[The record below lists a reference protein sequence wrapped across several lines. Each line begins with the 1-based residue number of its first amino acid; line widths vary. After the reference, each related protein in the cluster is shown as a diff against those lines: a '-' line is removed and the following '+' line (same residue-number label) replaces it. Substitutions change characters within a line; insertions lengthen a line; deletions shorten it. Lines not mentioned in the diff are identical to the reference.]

1 MAYLCAKALIM
12 RTFLLAFS
20 FGLLFASCGD
30 QPAESTAA
38 AEAASAMTHF
48 GDSITADGAIS
59 YEDLVDMMKEADEI
73 DLIKV
78 RANVTAVCQTKG
90 CWMNVAS
97 KDPAVKDTMFVQFLD
112 YGFFMPK
119 DLAGTEIVME
129 GRAYRSVTTVE
140 ELRHYAED
148 EKQTKEQIAAIT
160 EPLVEL
166 KFEAKG
172 VVIPQ

>member
-1 MAYLCAKALIM
+1 MKPL
-12 RTFLLAFS
+12 FLFLA
-20 FGLLFASCGD
+20 FGLLLGACGE
-30 QPAESTAA
+30 QAAESAPTEAA
-38 AEAASAMTHF
+38 APAMTHF
-48 GDSITADGAIS
+48 GDSITVDGAVS
-59 YEDLVDMMKEADEI
+59 YEDLVGMMKEADEI

-78 RANVTAVCQTKG
+78 RAKVTAVCQTKG

-97 KDPAVKDTMFVQFLD
+97 KDPAITDTMFVQFLD

-119 DLAGTEIVME
+119 DLAGTEVVME
-129 GRAYRSVTTVE
+129 GRAYREITTVE
-140 ELRHYAED
+140 QLRHYAED
-148 EKQTKEQIAAIT
+148 EKQTKEQIAAIK